1 MKKRLNFFKDKK
13 GFLFVY
19 EKENIKI
26 KRVFVIKGNK
36 NVTRG
41 NHAHKNTVQILIN
54 INSKSKILVIKKS
67 KKIVKFS
74 KPGEYFICP
83 VKTWLKINF
92 IKEGSIM
99 VLCNKKY
106 NKVDYINNF
115 ESFKKL
121 YS

>member
-19 EKENIKI
+19 EKENFKI

-54 INSKSKILVIKKS
+54 I
-67 KKIVKFS
+67 
-74 KPGEYFICP
+74 
-83 VKTWLKINF
+83 
-92 IKEGSIM
+92 
-99 VLCNKKY
+99 
-106 NKVDYINNF
+106 DR
-115 ESFKKL
+115 
-121 YS
+121 

>member
-13 GFLFVY
+13 GYLFVY

-36 NVTRG
+36 NLTRG

-54 INSKSKILVIKKS
+54 INSKSKILVINKN
-67 KKIVKFS
+67 KKIVNFS

-92 IKEGSIM
+92 IEEGSIM

-106 NKVDYINNF
+106 NKLDYINNF
-115 ESFKKL
+115 ETFKKL